1 MSEFKSHKALILRNI
16 FWANLNTFLRYALAF
31 AATSYLARSFSPDI
45 FGTYQ
50 LVMSYLTIFEA
61 FAFVNP
67 THLRNYLASNPDKET
82 TVTSLWF
89 WQNIVIFMILF
100 LVCLFGFVFSP
111 ERAFWLLL
119 AIASI
124 RFLFRFNDYVAV
136 ICDQRLLNHVAQKIA
151 IVQSI
156 SLNIARILA
165 AALKANIFLLCF
177 TSPVQGICSTYQ
189 QWAIGRKIGIK
200 TSKRIEPSEFL
211 KILKGGFFLSLLA
224 FISVFQSRVIS
235 LVIAEYLSKEDFGN
249 FQLVVKLVEPATML
263 GVIILGANYS
273 VLANT
278 LTQSLKLFNIR
289 FAKIVGVTLMIS
301 FGLALIIY
309 LSPVS
314 LLVRFFGEKYL
325 HGLSLLGIGSLMV
338 ISNTFFWVDQNY
350 DFLKQE
356 YIFALIKYVAI
367 LLLYVCATF
376 YFAAAITIE
385 AGLWISILVPLVV
398 SGSSLIYRIISY
410 FRTV

>member
-16 FWANLNTFLRYALAF
+16 FWANLNTLLRYALAF
-31 AATSYLARSFSPDI
+31 AATSYLARSFTPDV

-89 WQNIVIFMILF
+89 WQNIVIFLILF

-111 ERAFWLLL
+111 ERTFWLLL

-165 AALKANIFLLCF
+165 AALKTNIFLLCF
-177 TSPVQGICSTYQ
+177 TSPIQGICSTYQ
-189 QWAIGRKIGIK
+189 QWVIGRKIGIK
-200 TSKRIEPSEFL
+200 TSKKIEPHEF
-211 KILKGGFFLSLLA
+211 KRILKGGFFLSLLA

-289 FAKIVGVTLMIS
+289 FAKIVGLTLMIS
-301 FGLALIIY
+301 LALALIIY

-314 LLVRFFGEKYL
+314 LLVRFFGEQYL

-338 ISNTFFWVDQNY
+338 ISNTFFWIDQNY

-356 YIFALIKYVAI
+356 YVFALLKYIAI
-367 LLLYVCATF
+367 LLLYVFATL
-376 YFAAAITIE
+376 YFASAITIE
-385 AGLWISILVPLVV
+385 AGLWISILVPLAV